1 MSLRVGKWSLIPALS
16 FISVFCVSWLGT
28 CLWCTSDAR
37 ADEYFGEPS
46 PVTQIC
52 QSACDACCDCCD
64 KCPLLGFIQPTNT
77 CWANFISPMTN
88 PVFFEDP
95 RTLSEVRFIFAEHH
109 IPSLAGGAIPASD
122 LQVLA
127 AQVRV
132 ALSDDLSIIATK
144 DGYIWASPN
153 APLDDGWAD
162 VSLGLKYNV
171 WKDVELQRIL
181 SAGVTFELPVGSNQ
195 ALQGNGSG
203 EFNLFGSYGML
214 VGDWNHFLT
223 TAGFRLPGDRQD
235 ENQVFYWSAHVDRQ
249 LAGSWLYSFFE
260 FNWYH
265 WMSDGANA
273 AFNGIQGGDLFNF
286 GATGVAGTDIVTGAF
301 GFKWKPSL
309 LSELGLAWE
318 LPLTETRGVLDNRL
332 TVDYILRY

>member
-1 MSLRVGKWSLIPALS
+1 VFSLAAKAGDSYIVDSPAVES
-16 FISVFCVSWLGT
+16 S
-28 CLWCTSDAR
+28 
-37 ADEYFGEPS
+37 
-46 PVTQIC
+46 C
-52 QSACDACCDCCD
+52 QPNCEFTDPCCDWCQ
-64 KCPLLGFIQPTNT
+64 KCPLLGFIQATDT
-77 CWANFISPMTN
+77 RWANFISPMTN

-127 AQVRV
+127 MQVRV
-132 ALSDDLSIIATK
+132 AITEDLSIIATK
-144 DGYIWASPN
+144 DGFIWASPN

-162 VSLGLKYNV
+162 VALGLKYNL

-181 SAGVTFELPVGSNQ
+181 SVGATYELPVGSDR

-203 EFNLFGSYGML
+203 EFNLFSSYGAQF
-214 VGDWNHFLT
+214 GDWNHFLT
-223 TAGFRLPGDRQD
+223 AAGFRLPADTRD

-249 LAGSWLYSFFE
+249 IQGSWFYGFLE
-260 FNWYH
+260 TNWYH
-265 WMSDGANA
+265 WMSNGSNA
-273 AFNGIQGGDLFNF
+273 ALNGIQGGDLFNF

-301 GFKWKPSL
+301 GLKWKPSL
-309 LSELGLAWE
+309 LQELGLAWE
-318 LPLTETRGVLDNRL
+318 LPLTETRGVLDNRI